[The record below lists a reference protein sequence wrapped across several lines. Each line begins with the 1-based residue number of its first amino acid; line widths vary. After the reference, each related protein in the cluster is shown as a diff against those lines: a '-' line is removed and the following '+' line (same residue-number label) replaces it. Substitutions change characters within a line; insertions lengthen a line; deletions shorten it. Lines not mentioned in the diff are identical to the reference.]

1 MIVSNSSCLIVL
13 EKLGKLDILQKLYGK
28 IIIPHAVVHEVFRSK
43 SKPPWIEAVKV
54 KQPIASMIL
63 EKSLGDGESEA
74 IALSLELKSEL
85 LIIDDLA
92 ARKLA
97 TELNLRYTGVV
108 GILLQAK
115 EHKLISEV
123 RTYLDQML
131 KHDFRISR
139 TVYDEALELAGE
151 SGGKRKRTRNTKY
164 LP

>member
-13 EKLGKLDILQKLYGK
+13 EKLGKLDILQKLYGM
-28 IIIPHAVVHEVFRSK
+28 IVIPPAVVDEVFRSTH
-43 SKPPWIEAVKV
+43 KPDWIAVVKG
-54 KQPIASMIL
+54 KQPLASMIL

-74 IALSLELKSEL
+74 IALSLELKAKL

-97 TELNLRYTGVV
+97 TELNLKFTGVV

-115 EHKLISEV
+115 DRGLISEV
-123 RTYLDQML
+123 RVYLDQML

-139 TVYDEALELAGE
+139 TVYDDALALAGE
-151 SGGKRKRTRNTKY
+151 SDVNRKRAKK
-164 LP
+164 

>member
-1 MIVSNSSCLIVL
+1 MIISNSSCLIVL
-13 EKLGKLDILQKLYGK
+13 EKLGKLDILQNLYGK
-28 IIIPHAVVHEVFRSK
+28 IIIPPAVVHEVFRYK
-43 SKPPWIEAVKV
+43 HKPVWVEVVKV

-74 IALSLELKSEL
+74 IALSLELKSDL

-97 TELNLRYTGVV
+97 TELNLKYTGVV
-108 GILLQAK
+108 GILLEAK
-115 EHKLISEV
+115 ARGLISEV

-139 TVYDEALELAGE
+139 TVYDDALELAGE
-151 SGGKRKRTRNTKY
+151 SDGSRKKAKK
-164 LP
+164 